1 MLTVNV
7 NTSLLKTKFQLEISE
22 QEVARTI
29 LAEVA
34 KKLKDNIYLNAKQ
47 FCIIPIIPKGVEKPA
62 NSFTLGKFGGKSSD
76 FMELMFNN

>member
-47 FCIIPIIPKGVEKPA
+47 FCIIPIIPKGVEKRA
-62 NSFTLGKFGGKSSD
+62 NTFTLG
-76 FMELMFNN
+76 